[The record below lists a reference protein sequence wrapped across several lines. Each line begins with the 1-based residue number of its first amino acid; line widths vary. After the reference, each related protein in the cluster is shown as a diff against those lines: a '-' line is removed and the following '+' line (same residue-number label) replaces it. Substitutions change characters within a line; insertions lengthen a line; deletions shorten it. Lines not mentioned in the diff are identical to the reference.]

1 MYRYAKPSVVIPLA
15 GILPFG
21 SVFFEMYFILTSL
34 TSYSI
39 YNVYGFMVMVFLIL
53 IVVLV
58 CVSIVSVYVVLN
70 AEVCIYV

>member
-34 TSYSI
+34 TNYI
-39 YNVYGFMVMVFLIL
+39 FYYVYGFMVVVFLIL
-53 IVVLV
+53 IVMLV
-58 CVSIVSVYVVLN
+58 CISVVSVYVVLN
-70 AEVCIYV
+70 AEV